1 MKTRLMLL
9 ALTLTAS
16 AAAAEMYTWK
26 DSKGTTFYTN
36 SLHEIPARYLK
47 RARVLDVATGKKG
60 GPALEHPGTPAAPA
74 APGGAAT
81 PPPQAAQLVQ
91 QAPVPQPQ
99 AGAAAAAPVVAPA
112 AATAP
117 AAAPVAAPV
126 ATTPSRTVTAEPQR
140 RSAMGSRRAMRRQST
155 SSDE

>member
-36 SLHEIPARYLK
+36 SLHEIPARYVK

-60 GPALEHPGTPAAPA
+60 GPALEHPGTPAAPVAGGASPQQQTPPLVQSAVPLPA
-74 APGGAAT
+74 APAS
-81 PPPQAAQLVQ
+81 
-91 QAPVPQPQ
+91 
-99 AGAAAAAPVVAPA
+99 
-112 AATAP
+112 
-117 AAAPVAAPV
+117 APVAAP
-126 ATTPSRTVTAEPQR
+126 APAAPSSAVSAAPQQ
-140 RSAMGSRRAMRRQST
+140 RSQVGRQRAPRRQRGSG
-155 SSDE
+155 EE

>member
-1 MKTRLMLL
+1 MKTLAMLL
-9 ALTLTAS
+9 AFALTAS

-60 GPALEHPGTPAAPA
+60 GPALDHPGTPAGPV
-74 APGGAAT
+74 APGGAASS
-81 PPPQAAQLVQ
+81 PPQAPQLVQ
-91 QAPVPQPQ
+91 SAPPPLPQP
-99 AGAAAAAPVVAPA
+99 GAPAAAPA

-117 AAAPVAAPV
+117 APAPVTAAPSRAVSSERQQRATVGSKRAA
-126 ATTPSRTVTAEPQR
+126 R
-140 RSAMGSRRAMRRQST
+140 RHR
-155 SSDE
+155 SSGEE